1 MFQGDSHLES
11 DKIRKQ
17 QEVQEKLEAERRIR
31 EAQEAARSAEGT
43 TERHFTDRK
52 GRDMTL
58 RTEGAEPHKIRQVE
72 AQDTQNIRHPIRL
85 RTYHEGRE
93 AGRANLTLETDKTY
107 NPSTG
112 HYDRVADRR
121 LRTNDIETYP
131 AYRGGGVGSEHI
143 KEAER
148 IARQYGVRE
157 IYGSLSYKSEDEA
170 AVRSF
175 YRKHGYETRPG
186 AMEGEELYKDLQRD
200 SNAASPLDNQRRLQ
214 PC

>member
-1 MFQGDSHLES
+1 MFRGDSHLES

-17 QEVQEKLEAERRIR
+17 QEARERLEVEPRIR

-72 AQDTQNIRHPIRL
+72 AQDTQTIRHPIRL

-93 AGRANLTLETDKTY
+93 AGRANLTLETEKTY
-107 NPSTG
+107 NPTTA

-121 LRTNDIETYP
+121 LRINDIETYP
-131 AYRGGGVGSEHI
+131 AYRGSGVGSEHI

-148 IARQYGVRE
+148 IARQHRARE
-157 IYGSLSYKSEDEA
+157 IYGSLSYKPEDEA
-170 AVRSF
+170 VVRSF

-186 AMEGEELYKDLQRD
+186 AMRGEEVYKDLRLD
-200 SNAASPLDNQRRLQ
+200 SNAANLRRQLRTW
-214 PC
+214 